1 LSQIPLRQEFWKD
14 QSFIQVL
21 NNNLRARINSTT
33 WCSKIIKVLLLV
45 LLTTQRS

>member
-33 WCSKIIKVLLLV
+33 WCSKMLLLLV